1 MDLQQSYMKNAA
13 ILTTTGLFLRAVGM
27 LFRIYVAGRI
37 GAEGMGLYQLIYS
50 VYSMAITLATGGLT
64 ICTTCVV
71 TDTLSSGKGTARAM
85 QRILTLGIV
94 LGISSGIILFLS
106 SDILSIYILAD
117 KRAALSLRILAPS
130 LPFMALSAALRG
142 YFIAKRC
149 VSPNVRAQIAE
160 QMIRIALVASI
171 FYFYAPTNTQNACA
185 AVLLGNT
192 VSEACSWIYMNFCYN
207 RDIALTHESSHLY
220 TSPRLLHIL
229 LPISANMYLTSF
241 LRAIENVIVPACL
254 TEYTLQRDIALA
266 EYGALKGMAMPVIF
280 FPFSLLISLST
291 LLMPEITEAFVRRKP
306 KKLEYLVR
314 RVLKITCIL
323 SILAGCLFTLFSQEI
338 AFVLYKDNAIGFYL
352 RVLGP
357 IMPIM
362 YLESIVDGIL
372 KGMDEQIAT
381 FKYSIVDS
389 ILRIV
394 LIILL
399 LPKFGMKG
407 FLFIMLVSNLFTG
420 ALNIQR
426 LLKVTQ
432 IKFDWKQWTVKP
444 LVACIAVGVALKYA
458 ARPLL
463 FMCLPLSAWI
473 IISGLASCC
482 IYFVVLWLLG
492 GFEITEL
499 LQINRKKL

>member
-1 MDLQQSYMKNAA
+1 M
-13 ILTTTGLFLRAVGM
+13 
-27 LFRIYVAGRI
+27 
-37 GAEGMGLYQLIYS
+37 
-50 VYSMAITLATGGLT
+50 
-64 ICTTCVV
+64 
-71 TDTLSSGKGTARAM
+71 
-85 QRILTLGIV
+85 
-94 LGISSGIILFLS
+94 
-106 SDILSIYILAD
+106 
-117 KRAALSLRILAPS
+117 
-130 LPFMALSAALRG
+130 
-142 YFIAKRC
+142 
-149 VSPNVRAQIAE
+149 
-160 QMIRIALVASI
+160 
-171 FYFYAPTNTQNACA
+171 
-185 AVLLGNT
+185 
-192 VSEACSWIYMNFCYN
+192 
-207 RDIALTHESSHLY
+207 
-220 TSPRLLHIL
+220 
-229 LPISANMYLTSF
+229 
-241 LRAIENVIVPACL
+241 RAIENVIVPACL

-389 ILRIV
+389 VLRIV

-420 ALNIQR
+420 VLNIQR

-492 GFEITEL
+492 GFEIKEL
-499 LQINRKKL
+499 

>member
-241 LRAIENVIVPACL
+241 C
-254 TEYTLQRDIALA
+254 
-266 EYGALKGMAMPVIF
+266 
-280 FPFSLLISLST
+280 
-291 LLMPEITEAFVRRKP
+291 
-306 KKLEYLVR
+306 
-314 RVLKITCIL
+314 
-323 SILAGCLFTLFSQEI
+323 
-338 AFVLYKDNAIGFYL
+338 
-352 RVLGP
+352 
-357 IMPIM
+357 
-362 YLESIVDGIL
+362 
-372 KGMDEQIAT
+372 
-381 FKYSIVDS
+381 
-389 ILRIV
+389 
-394 LIILL
+394 
-399 LPKFGMKG
+399 
-407 FLFIMLVSNLFTG
+407 
-420 ALNIQR
+420 
-426 LLKVTQ
+426 
-432 IKFDWKQWTVKP
+432 
-444 LVACIAVGVALKYA
+444 
-458 ARPLL
+458 
-463 FMCLPLSAWI
+463 
-473 IISGLASCC
+473 
-482 IYFVVLWLLG
+482 
-492 GFEITEL
+492 EL
-499 LQINRKKL
+499 